1 MHDDSVSDVLNLD
14 RVGAGGRCG
23 LVLPSGLDEEG
34 IALQGALNGARQR
47 ALKHSQIRL
56 LQLGGQPGQ
65 HDSVVLQRPPGVADL
80 DSPSADSGNRAVVG
94 GEAYP
99 LHVVEPV
106 LAAAARGTEPVGET
120 IADVDSAVG

>member
-1 MHDDSVSDVLNLD
+1 M
-14 RVGAGGRCG
+14 
-23 LVLPSGLDEEG
+23 
-34 IALQGALNGARQR
+34 QGALNGARQR

-80 DSPSADSGNRAVVG
+80 DSPSADSGIAVVG

-120 IADVDSAVG
+120 IADIDSAVG